1 MNLRNEQRK
10 LRIYRVQR
18 SFGCRVDE
26 SLGCRQI
33 LIHLSWCCPLS
44 EVLEGRK
51 NIWKGEMSFSSDEGE
66 RLTAGKSC
74 SLCGGGGW
82 SGNTRRTREHFSPQ
96 LAPRNLGGV
105 KMERKGRVNHRTNKI
120 YYIYLSFRV
129 WGLSL
134 HFTEYPRQPA
144 LPNHL
149 VPDLLLS
156 PLTLPPDFLISRYLD
171 FSFSKSF

>member
-1 MNLRNEQRK
+1 MNKGRWGFTRCRDFPAVKRMSLW
-10 LRIYRVQR
+10 IASR
-18 SFGCRVDE
+18 SWAAWAWAVLCERFWRAVK
-26 SLGCRQI
+26 I
-33 LIHLSWCCPLS
+33 S
-44 EVLEGRK
+44 EKREV
-51 NIWKGEMSFSSDEGE
+51 SFSSDEGE

-105 KMERKGRVNHRTNKI
+105 KMERKGRVNHRRTNKI